1 MELFENPRKKFL
13 RKFTVLLPVLFLI
26 MVSLVFSAG
35 INYTSGETL
44 QKEQQILEQALRN
57 GTVRS
62 YALNG
67 RYPESLDQLLSEYH
81 ISYDTAR
88 FVVEYIPNG
97 SNLFPSI
104 SVIPLSRSVSDRKE
118 AVS

>member
-13 RKFTVLLPVLFLI
+13 RKFTVLLPLLFLI
-26 MVSLVFSAG
+26 VIGILFSAG
-35 INYTSGETL
+35 INYTSAETL
-44 QKEQQILEQALRN
+44 QKEQQILEQALQN
-57 GTVRS
+57 GAIRS

-67 RYPESLDQLLSEYH
+67 RYPESLEQLLDDYH
-81 ISYDTAR
+81 ITYDSSH

-104 SVIPLSRSVSDRKE
+104 SVIPLSTSSAAGKGGT
-118 AVS
+118 S